1 MYYLELLQKFWDF
14 NKNVLIGSNA
24 IAMYLYLLK
33 LGNDC
38 NGYCIKVSDVEIS
51 KTLQI
56 TRKTVIPT
64 KEKLRDLGLIQYETK
79 NGIPCS
85 YRLILNYNIHIQ
97 EPVKNKT
104 ISPNRKVGVTPVLG
118 NFENNVTWDEFISY
132 AQSLEGYESFMD
144 NLIHE
149 KYVSWTNSGWKNNYG
164 RPITNWKSS
173 LKSIFP
179 YLVNQLD
186 EIKPS
191 LKSIPNIKYP
201 NSSMDE

>member
-51 KTLQI
+51 KTLKI

-97 EPVKNKT
+97 EPVKTKLLAQ
-104 ISPNRKVGVTPVLG
+104 IERLVLLL
-118 NFENNVTWDEFISY
+118 FWEILRIM
-132 AQSLEGYESFMD
+132 SLGTSLFLML
-144 NLIHE
+144 NL
-149 KYVSWTNSGWKNNYG
+149 
-164 RPITNWKSS
+164 
-173 LKSIFP
+173 
-179 YLVNQLD
+179 
-186 EIKPS
+186 
-191 LKSIPNIKYP
+191 
-201 NSSMDE
+201 